1 MLCYERL
8 RALDS
13 DRSIQRMSLDNRQ
26 TDVYIYVCVCCCVV
40 RDKNTRGRHFTNPS
54 SVRYPSTLLI
64 LFNTQQHERQRER
77 EKKREKE
84 RQTINHATSRWY
96 HDNLFPFFLS
106 FFLLFFHSFFFLL
119 FFFSPYYR
127 RC

>member
-64 LFNTQQHERQRER
+64 ILNTQQHERQRDT
-77 EKKREKE
+77 EKKRKKRRE
-84 RQTINHATSRWY
+84 RAKRERENQSAGCLI
-96 HDNLFPFFLS
+96 
-106 FFLLFFHSFFFLL
+106 
-119 FFFSPYYR
+119 
-127 RC
+127 

>member
-1 MLCYERL
+1 
-8 RALDS
+8 
-13 DRSIQRMSLDNRQ
+13 MSLDNRQ

-84 RQTINHATSRWY
+84 RAKSCVKKVAI
-96 HDNLFPFFLS
+96 PFFGYDALDPTLP
-106 FFLLFFHSFFFLL
+106 FDRQDCLECLRETLAKTIGQL
-119 FFFSPYYR
+119 EG
-127 RC
+127 